1 MTATPTAP
9 GPRQPRATEVEQHGI
24 NTIPDADRT
33 SGAWDLFRIQ
43 FGGANTFATVLIGTT
58 PIMLG
63 LTLPQAVLATVLGV
77 VVGALI
83 LAPMGLFGP
92 RTGTNNAVSSGAH
105 LGVRGRVV
113 GSFLSL
119 LTAIAFYSIS
129 VWVSGDAL
137 VGGAARLFGV
147 PDSTPLRA
155 AVYAVLGA
163 VVIVVVVYGYQF
175 MLLVNKLVVVANTV
189 LMLLAVLAFAGAF
202 SAAPAA
208 GAGGYALGSFWPTFV
223 LSALI
228 VMGNP
233 VSFGAF
239 LGDWSRYIPAATPP
253 SRLLWATVSASWRPW
268 CRSCSG
274 C

>member
-1 MTATPTAP
+1 
-9 GPRQPRATEVEQHGI
+9 
-24 NTIPDADRT
+24 
-33 SGAWDLFRIQ
+33 
-43 FGGANTFATVLIGTT
+43 
-58 PIMLG
+58 
-63 LTLPQAVLATVLGV
+63 
-77 VVGALI
+77 
-83 LAPMGLFGP
+83 
-92 RTGTNNAVSSGAH
+92 
-105 LGVRGRVV
+105 
-113 GSFLSL
+113 
-119 LTAIAFYSIS
+119 
-129 VWVSGDAL
+129 
-137 VGGAARLFGV
+137 
-147 PDSTPLRA
+147 
-155 AVYAVLGA
+155 
-163 VVIVVVVYGYQF
+163 
-175 MLLVNKLVVVANTV
+175 
-189 LMLLAVLAFAGAF
+189 VLAFAGAF